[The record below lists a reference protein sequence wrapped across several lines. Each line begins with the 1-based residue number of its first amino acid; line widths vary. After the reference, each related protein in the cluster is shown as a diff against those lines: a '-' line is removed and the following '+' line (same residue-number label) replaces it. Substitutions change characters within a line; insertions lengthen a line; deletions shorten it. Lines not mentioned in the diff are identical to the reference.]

1 MRPHLLLRL
10 EAPLMAFGAVAVDA
24 NGPVDDI
31 PAPSLVTGLIANA
44 LGWDRT
50 ETGRLQ
56 RLQDR
61 LVLAVRR
68 DREGERILDYQTAE
82 LFQDE
87 EGWTTWGAPE
97 GRADSPTFRR
107 DPRTGRKRQTHQ
119 RYRWYDADA
128 AVTVALRLDPAE
140 ESPTLAEVA
149 AALDRPARPLF
160 LGRKPCLPAERL
172 VLGPVAAET
181 CLAALAQAPLADGAA
196 PRPRGFW
203 PEGEGPAT
211 EARRHLHGR
220 RAWRAGVHAG
230 EALWWEGVVEPAPP
244 AAPR

>member
-1 MRPHLLLRL
+1 MRAHLLLRL

-31 PAPSLVTGLIANA
+31 PAPSLITGLIANA

-50 ETGRLQ
+50 EAERLQ

-68 DREGERILDYQTAE
+68 DREGERVPDFQTAE
-82 LFQDE
+82 LAHDDK
-87 EGWTTWGAPE
+87 GWTTSGVPE
-97 GRADSPTFRR
+97 GRAGGAGTYAGKHIRR
-107 DPRTGRKRQTHQ
+107 
-119 RYRWYDADA
+119 RWYDADA

-140 ESPTLAEVA
+140 EAPTLADLA

-172 VLGPVAAET
+172 VLGPPVKAEN
-181 CLAALAQAPLADGAA
+181 CFDALAKAPLAKNAA

-203 PEGEGPAT
+203 PKDEGPAT

-230 EALWWEGVVEPAPP
+230 EEVWLEGVVEPAPP
-244 AAPR
+244 TASQ